1 MTFART
7 AAVLALLAV
16 GQSAQAVELYTGI
29 GVPGVML
36 GVAQPLGPLFGVRVD
51 YMTFGKRDERST
63 EEGITY
69 DATLKTGR
77 TALLADWFPFGGS
90 FRFSGGVTTNQ
101 HKIDLLATGAS
112 GSLTIGNTTY
122 TTTAQDRFRV
132 FVKFPT
138 TTPYIGLGWGHQ
150 GGTGL
155 RFSADIGASIGK
167 AKVSYELS
175 GPNANAIAQADID
188 AELAQLRDGVGK
200 VRVVPQL
207 SVGLGYSF

>member
-1 MTFART
+1 MTLART
-7 AAVLALLAV
+7 AAALALIAV
-16 GQSAQAVELYTGI
+16 GQASQAVELYTGI

-36 GVAQPLGPLFGVRVD
+36 GVAQPLGPQFGVRVD
-51 YMTFGKRDERST
+51 YMTLGKRDERSN

-101 HKIDLLATGAS
+101 HKIDLLATGAG
-112 GSLTIGNTTY
+112 GSLTIGDTTY
-122 TTTAQDRFRV
+122 VTTAQDRFRV

-138 TTPYIGLGWGHQ
+138 TTPYIGLGWGHH
-150 GGTGL
+150 GGSGL

-175 GPNANAIAQADID
+175 GPNASAIAQADID

>member
-36 GVAQPLGPLFGVRVD
+36 GVAQPLGPLFGVRAD
-51 YMTFGKRDERST
+51 YMTFGKRDGRST

-122 TTTAQDRFRV
+122 TTTAQDQFRV

-138 TTPYIGLGWGHQ
+138 TTPYIGLGWGHH
-150 GGTGL
+150 GGAGL
-155 RFSADIGASIGK
+155 RFTADIGASIGK